1 MSNSPLVQYVKI
13 SPNSTNPRK
22 SPIRKITIHH
32 MAGML
37 SVETCGSIFARKDRK
52 ASSNYGIGVDGR
64 IAMYVEEKNR
74 AWTSSSPDNDH
85 QAVTIEVANC
95 EIGGLWRVSDLVMER
110 LIELCVDICKRN
122 GITRLNFTGDPS
134 GNLTMHKWF
143 ANTICPGPYLESKF
157 PYIAEEVNKRLGAET
172 QQTSRNAI
180 KVGDIVVFKGGKVYT
195 SSNAQTTKVIKPSSM
210 CKVTKIYNGL
220 HPYHCASQDG
230 KGVYGW
236 VDAEAIETIN
246 QEFRVK
252 VTASALNIRSGPGT
266 QYPINGT
273 IRDKGV
279 YTIVDT
285 QGDWGKLK
293 SGAGW
298 ISLNYTLRL

>member
-1 MSNSPLVQYVKI
+1 MSNSLLVQYVKI

-37 SVETCGSIFARKDRK
+37 SVETCGSIFASKDVK

-122 GITRLNFTGDPS
+122 GIARLNYTGDTS

-143 ANTICPGPYLESKF
+143 ANTNCPGPYLESKF
-157 PYIAEEVNKRLGAET
+157 PYIAEEVNKRLG
-172 QQTSRNAI
+172 SGNAI

-195 SSNAQTTKVIKPSSM
+195 SSNAQTAKVTKPSSM

-220 HPYHCASQDG
+220 HPYHCVSQDG

-236 VDAEAIETIN
+236 VDAELIEPVN

-266 QYPINGT
+266 QYSINGT
-273 IRDKGV
+273 IRDKGI